1 MSGAGNGGSR
11 PVSWRRRPPGGMLEQ
26 KGDGVMDQ
34 KKIGAFLRALRAE
47 KGLTQEQ
54 LAEKMLVSSR
64 TVSRWETGSNLPD
77 LSVLVEIADF
87 YGVELRELLDGE
99 RRPHTMEEPTKQ
111 DTRDTLQIAAG
122 YSAEVNRQIT
132 RNLNWMS
139 WLGVAAFSLYGA
151 LEVFDLAAK
160 GWTMYLA
167 DFALGGSFGILL
179 GLALMTGPAGRLLF
193 RLKRKLLGKEAAG
206 TNEG

>member
-1 MSGAGNGGSR
+1 
-11 PVSWRRRPPGGMLEQ
+11 
-26 KGDGVMDQ
+26 MDQ
-34 KKIGAFLRALRAE
+34 KKIGAFLKALRAE

-99 RRPHTMEEPTKQ
+99 RRPQTMEEPTKQ

-132 RNLNWMS
+132 RNLNCWGWQHFPSMER
-139 WLGVAAFSLYGA
+139 WRSLT
-151 LEVFDLAAK
+151 
-160 GWTMYLA
+160 WRQR
-167 DFALGGSFGILL
+167 
-179 GLALMTGPAGRLLF
+179 AGRCIWQTLPWEDPSASCW
-193 RLKRKLLGKEAAG
+193 GWP
-206 TNEG
+206 

>member
-1 MSGAGNGGSR
+1 
-11 PVSWRRRPPGGMLEQ
+11 
-26 KGDGVMDQ
+26 MDQ
-34 KKIGAFLRALRAE
+34 KKIGAFLKALRAE

-64 TVSRWETGSNLPD
+64 TVSRWKTGSNLPD

-122 YSAEVNRQIT
+122 YSAEVNRRVT
-132 RNLNWMS
+132 RSLNGMA

-151 LEVFDLAAK
+151 LEVFGLAAE

-167 DFALGGSFGILL
+167 DFALGGAFGILL

-193 RLKRKLLGKEAAG
+193 RLKRKLLAKDAAG
-206 TNEG
+206 TNGG

>member
-1 MSGAGNGGSR
+1 
-11 PVSWRRRPPGGMLEQ
+11 
-26 KGDGVMDQ
+26 MDQ
-34 KKIGAFLRALRAE
+34 KKIGAFLKALRAE

-99 RRPHTMEEPTKQ
+99 RRPHTMQEQTKQ

-122 YSAEVNRQIT
+122 YSAEVNRQLT
-132 RNLNWMS
+132 RNLNGMA
-139 WLGVAAFSLYGA
+139 WLGVASFALYGA
-151 LEVFDLAAK
+151 LELLGLAAE

-167 DFALGGSFGILL
+167 DFALGAAFGILL

-193 RLKRKLLGKEAAG
+193 CLKRKLLGKDAAG

>member
-34 KKIGAFLRALRAE
+34 KKIGAFLKALRAE

-99 RRPHTMEEPTKQ
+99 RRPHTMQEQTKQ

-122 YSAEVNRQIT
+122 YSAEVNRQLT
-132 RNLNWMS
+132 RNLNGMA
-139 WLGVAAFSLYGA
+139 WLGVASFALYGA
-151 LEVFDLAAK
+151 LELLGLAAE

-167 DFALGGSFGILL
+167 DFALGGAFGILL

-193 RLKRKLLGKEAAG
+193 RLKRKLLGKDAAG

>member
-1 MSGAGNGGSR
+1 
-11 PVSWRRRPPGGMLEQ
+11 
-26 KGDGVMDQ
+26 MDQ
-34 KKIGAFLRALRAE
+34 KKIGAFLKALRAE

-99 RRPHTMEEPTKQ
+99 RRPQTMEEPTKQ

-151 LEVFDLAAK
+151 LEVFDLLYGALEVFDLAAK

-179 GLALMTGPAGRLLF
+179 GLALMTGPVGRLLL

-206 TNEG
+206 TAEN

>member
-34 KKIGAFLRALRAE
+34 KKIGAFLKALRAE

-111 DTRDTLQIAAG
+111 ETRDTLQIAAG

-151 LEVFDLAAK
+151 LEVFDLAAE

-167 DFALGGSFGILL
+167 DFAQGGAFGILL
-179 GLALMTGPAGRLLF
+179 GLALMTGPVGRLLLQ
-193 RLKRKLLGKEAAG
+193 LKRKLLGKDAAG
-206 TNEG
+206 TNGG

>member
-1 MSGAGNGGSR
+1 
-11 PVSWRRRPPGGMLEQ
+11 
-26 KGDGVMDQ
+26 MDQ
-34 KKIGAFLRALRAE
+34 KKIGAFLKALRAE

-99 RRPHTMEEPTKQ
+99 RRPQTMEEPTKQ

-179 GLALMTGPAGRLLF
+179 GLALMTGPAGRLLL

-206 TNEG
+206 TAEN

>member
-1 MSGAGNGGSR
+1 
-11 PVSWRRRPPGGMLEQ
+11 
-26 KGDGVMDQ
+26 MDQ

-64 TVSRWETGSNLPD
+64 TVSRWETGANLPD
-77 LSVLVEIADF
+77 LSVLLEIADF

-99 RRPHTMEEPTKQ
+99 RRTHTMEGSTKQ

-122 YSAEVNRQIT
+122 YSAEVNRRIT
-132 RNLNWMS
+132 RNLNWMA
-139 WLGVAAFSLYGA
+139 WLGVAAFALYGA
-151 LEVFDLAAK
+151 LEVCGLAAE
-160 GWTMYLA
+160 GWTMNLA
-167 DFALGGSFGILL
+167 DFALGGAFGILL

-193 RLKRKLLGKEAAG
+193 CLKRKLLGKADPGAE
-206 TNEG
+206 ES

>member
-1 MSGAGNGGSR
+1 
-11 PVSWRRRPPGGMLEQ
+11 
-26 KGDGVMDQ
+26 MDQ
-34 KKIGAFLRALRAE
+34 KKIGA
-47 KGLTQEQ
+47 
-54 LAEKMLVSSR
+54 
-64 TVSRWETGSNLPD
+64 GSNLPD

-99 RRPHTMEEPTKQ
+99 RRPQTMEEPTKQ

>member
-11 PVSWRRRPPGGMLEQ
+11 PVSWRRGPPRGMLEQ

-34 KKIGAFLRALRAE
+34 KKIGAFLKALRAE

-111 DTRDTLQIAAG
+111 ETRDTLQIAAG

-151 LEVFDLAAK
+151 LEVFDLAAE

-167 DFALGGSFGILL
+167 DFAQGGAFGILL
-179 GLALMTGPAGRLLF
+179 GLALMTGPVGRLLLQ
-193 RLKRKLLGKEAAG
+193 LKRKLLGKDAAG
-206 TNEG
+206 TNGG

>member
-1 MSGAGNGGSR
+1 MSGAGNGVSR
-11 PVSWRRRPPGGMLEQ
+11 PVSWRREPPRGMLEQ

-34 KKIGAFLRALRAE
+34 KKIGAFLKALRAE
-47 KGLTQEQ
+47 RGLTQEQ

-99 RRPHTMEEPTKQ
+99 RRPHTMQEQTKQ

-122 YSAEVNRQIT
+122 YSAEVNRQLT
-132 RNLNWMS
+132 RNLNGMA
-139 WLGVAAFSLYGA
+139 WLGVASFALYGA
-151 LEVFDLAAK
+151 LELLGLAAE

-167 DFALGGSFGILL
+167 DFALGAAFGILL

-193 RLKRKLLGKEAAG
+193 RLKRKLLGKDAAG

>member
-1 MSGAGNGGSR
+1 
-11 PVSWRRRPPGGMLEQ
+11 
-26 KGDGVMDQ
+26 
-34 KKIGAFLRALRAE
+34 
-47 KGLTQEQ
+47 
-54 LAEKMLVSSR
+54 
-64 TVSRWETGSNLPD
+64 
-77 LSVLVEIADF
+77 
-87 YGVELRELLDGE
+87 
-99 RRPHTMEEPTKQ
+99 MEEPTKQ

-193 RLKRKLLGKEAAG
+193 RLKRKLLGKETAG

>member
-11 PVSWRRRPPGGMLEQ
+11 PVSWRRGPPRGMLEQ

-34 KKIGAFLRALRAE
+34 KKIGAFLKALRAE

-99 RRPHTMEEPTKQ
+99 RRPHTMQEQTKQ

-122 YSAEVNRQIT
+122 YSAEVNRQLT
-132 RNLNWMS
+132 RNLNGMA
-139 WLGVAAFSLYGA
+139 WLGVASFALYGA
-151 LEVFDLAAK
+151 LELLGLAAE

-167 DFALGGSFGILL
+167 DFALGAAFGILL

-193 RLKRKLLGKEAAG
+193 RLKRKLLGKEDPGAE
-206 TNEG
+206 EG

>member
-11 PVSWRRRPPGGMLEQ
+11 PVSWRRGPPRGMLEQ

-34 KKIGAFLRALRAE
+34 KKIGAFLKALRAE

-99 RRPHTMEEPTKQ
+99 RRPQTMEEPTKQ

-139 WLGVAAFSLYGA
+139 WLGVAAFSLYGV

-179 GLALMTGPAGRLLF
+179 GLALMTGPVGRLLL